1 MESYNGKDNKDLDAL
16 KASGK
21 LDDREYEGRKA
32 VRQEI
37 DAKYKDNLEGVKQ
50 VNNLITSLNVLHQ
63 NNELLD
69 DKDARGVN
77 QYNIMLDV
85 ASAALDKYF
94 PGLKTM
100 IKDFFENTGL
110 GEMAGSLLG
119 YKGIDIARLWGE
131 GGKRDLA
138 ESEAAC

>member
-1 MESYNGKDNKDLDAL
+1 MF
-16 KASGK
+16 
-21 LDDREYEGRKA
+21 
-32 VRQEI
+32 
-37 DAKYKDNLEGVKQ
+37 
-50 VNNLITSLNVLHQ
+50 LIKTI
-63 NNELLD
+63 ELLD

-85 ASAALDKYF
+85 AAAALNKYF
-94 PGLKTM
+94 PGITTM

-138 ESEAAC
+138 DPKQLVEDMKKDFDKVYDEAED